1 MSIIDNLYDY
11 MFIKNLREYGHNLN
25 ELGNTYTVTNCQKVL
40 FLLMDQALDI
50 KFYI

>member
-25 ELGNTYTVTNCQKVL
+25 ELGNTLSDVTEPFEVKASL
-40 FLLMDQALDI
+40 YSD
-50 KFYI
+50 